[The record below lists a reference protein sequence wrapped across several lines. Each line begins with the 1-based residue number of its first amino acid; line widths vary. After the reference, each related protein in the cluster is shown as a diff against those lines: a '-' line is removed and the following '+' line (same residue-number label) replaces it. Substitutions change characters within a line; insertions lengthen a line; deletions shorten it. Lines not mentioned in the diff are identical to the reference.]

1 MCPQPKGEIH
11 EDALGCQ
18 GGIVYSINMHKGHRK
33 AIFSVNYIITRSD
46 DRRSRG
52 DSGLGLFPVKRVLE
66 KYGFKGSLEYQGGTF
81 SVLISSQ

>member
-66 KYGFKGSLEYQGGTF
+66 EYGFKGVWSIRV
-81 SVLISSQ
+81 VLFRC